1 MDLPRWFIPLMDL
14 GILAIV
20 AFGVMVWV
28 FRQRGNNAKKTEGK
42 ILAEVWL
49 PTGYPVRKLVKPG
62 PDAWVK
68 LGELGDYQLA
78 APKNLCKCGHDE
90 KLHAIGVKGTDKEV
104 KQVVRGKCS
113 LCACAS
119 YEFKESI
126 APVPRRSKWPVNPF
140 LGLGM
145 LQVDVR
151 TESWYLNNP
160 EPITPIENRTLVTA
174 VDAAFHTRQSDAE
187 KASEEINEQQALHKE
202 LTSAL
207 ANQPNKM
214 IIYIGLGLIAVLNII
229 ALVLINRAAGG

>member
-14 GILAIV
+14 GILALV
-20 AFGVMVWV
+20 AFAVMVWI
-28 FRQRGNNAKKTEGK
+28 FRERGKNAKKTEGK

-62 PDAWVK
+62 PDAVVK
-68 LGELGDYQLA
+68 LGDLGDYQLA
-78 APKNLCKCGHDE
+78 GPKNLCKCGHDE
-90 KLHAIGVKGTDKEV
+90 KLHAMGIKGTDKEV
-104 KQVVRGKCS
+104 KQPTRGKCS
-113 LCACAS
+113 LCTCGS
-119 YEFKESI
+119 FDFKEAI
-126 APVPRRSKWPVNPF
+126 APVPRRSRWPLNPF

-151 TESWYLNNP
+151 TEAWWLNNP
-160 EPITPIENRTLVTA
+160 EPITPIENRTLFTA

-214 IIYIGLGLIAVLNII
+214 IIYIGLAVIAILNIVGI
-229 ALVLINRAAGG
+229 VLMQRAAGG